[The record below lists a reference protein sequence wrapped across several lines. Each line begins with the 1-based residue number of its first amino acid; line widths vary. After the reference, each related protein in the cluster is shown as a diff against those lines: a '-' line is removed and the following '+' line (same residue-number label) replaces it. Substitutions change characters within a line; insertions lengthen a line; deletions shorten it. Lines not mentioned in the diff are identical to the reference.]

1 MCFTQL
7 EKSCQLCLVHC
18 LKKLSGIYEPQDL
31 EPERDKV
38 LHDEL
43 DDTDGVE
50 PNNSSLRST
59 AGVDIQSISLK
70 VCRKL
75 NLIKLSFCN

>member
-1 MCFTQL
+1 MFFSIIANLVHREPYVFYSVVAHL
-7 EKSCQLCLVHC
+7 EKGCQLCLVHC

-50 PNNSSLRST
+50 PNNSRLRSI
-59 AGVDIQSISLK
+59 AGS
-70 VCRKL
+70 
-75 NLIKLSFCN
+75 